1 MRKPKKQ
8 IVELETPLYDF
19 VFLNENPYAK
29 RKKTNRR
36 AESVMCTIFRNE
48 NLILNAEKEIIVFEV
63 LLLISGRPSGGPR
76 TAGSRKS

>member
-29 RKKTNRR
+29 SKKTNRR

-48 NLILNAEKEIIVFEV
+48 NLIRNIEKEIIAFEV